1 VTGRGAPW
9 SPRRSSLAILLLLSL
24 AGPASAYP
32 DSGEPPAASAST
44 LQVDWLVDGAVTGGA
59 LVAWGALE
67 LAKDS
72 LTPATCRWCTAPGL
86 DADVRRALA
95 WSSPGAAKTASDL
108 LLFAVPAGFAG
119 YDLLAARDA
128 GGLRRSAEDVLVVAE
143 AVALTGVVSDAAKYA
158 FARQRPYAVGRT
170 LDAESRNSFWSEH
183 TSLTFAAA
191 AAGGSVARL
200 RGYPGWGWVY
210 GVGFGA
216 ATATAYFRLAA
227 DQHWFTDVVA
237 GAAAGSAIGF
247 LVPWLHSRTAL
258 PGAVS
263 VMVLPSRVVV
273 AGEL

>member
-1 VTGRGAPW
+1 MRGRGPSL
-9 SPRRSSLAILLLLSL
+9 SPKRSSAAVLLLLSL
-24 AGPASAYP
+24 AHPAFAAP
-32 DSGEPPAASAST
+32 GAGEAAAAPET
-44 LQVDWLVDGAVTGGA
+44 LHVDWVVDGTVTGGA
-59 LVAWGALE
+59 LAAWAALE
-67 LAKDS
+67 LARDG
-72 LTPATCRWCTAPGL
+72 LTPATCRWCTAPGI

-95 WSSPGAAKTASDL
+95 WSSPGGAKTASDV
-108 LLFAVPAGFAG
+108 LLFAVPVGFAG

-143 AVALTGVVSDAAKYA
+143 AVALTGVVTDTAKYA

-227 DQHWFTDVVA
+227 DQHWLTDVVA

-247 LVPWLHSRTAL
+247 LVPWLHRRTSM

-263 VMVLPSRVVV
+263 VAVLPGRVVV
-273 AGEL
+273 TGQL